1 MKLKEKDKKI
11 RQFVINLL
19 ERKKSIPKKEKRNI
33 NEFRYLDY
41 GQIDSLELI
50 TFITSI
56 ERKFRFKFT
65 PKELSSI
72 QFRVFSGLIK
82 YIVKKNNL

>member
-1 MKLKEKDKKI
+1 MELKKRDKKV
-11 RQFVINLL
+11 RQFVINFL
-19 ERKKSIPKKEKRNI
+19 EKKKSIPNKEKKNI

-50 TFITSI
+50 TFISSI
-56 ERKFRFKFT
+56 ERKFKFKFT

-72 QFRVFSGLIK
+72 QFRIFSGLIK
-82 YIVKKNNL
+82 YIVKKSKL

>member
-19 ERKKSIPKKEKRNI
+19 EKKKSIPKKEKKNI
-33 NEFRYLDY
+33 NGFRYLDY

-50 TFITSI
+50 TFIASI
-56 ERKFRFKFT
+56 ERKFKFKFT

-82 YIVKKNNL
+82 YIEKKNNL